1 LTGDS
6 IVRNVAA
13 IVVDARGHLVVT
25 PVPGGPAPLPL
36 TPGESVA
43 VRTRFDGTWADGFR
57 VRWEHEGSYVVE
69 RCSDGFVLPADF
81 SAADV
86 RPTETPTT

>member
-1 LTGDS
+1 M
-6 IVRNVAA
+6 
-13 IVVDARGHLVVT
+13 
-25 PVPGGPAPLPL
+25 
-36 TPGESVA
+36 
-43 VRTRFDGTWADGFR
+43 RTRFDGTWADGFR